1 MKLVSM
7 AAVSALFVPT
17 PSALPDAVVWAIMIL
32 GFGIAGGMLRRRDD
46 GIERIGRA

>member
-1 MKLVSM
+1 MKLVSV
-7 AAVSALFVPT
+7 AAISALFVPSSST
-17 PSALPDAVVWAIMIL
+17 LPDAAAWAIMIL